1 MLSEVFEM
9 YDVRDLAELLASG
22 GYIRRQIPCSQP
34 YQPRHLKSR
43 QVVHDTFES
52 KILHQIGNDKIIS
65 DL

>member
-1 MLSEVFEM
+1 M
-9 YDVRDLAELLASG
+9 YDVSNLPELLVSC

-52 KILHQIGNDKIIS
+52 KVLHQIGNDKIIS
-65 DL
+65 NL